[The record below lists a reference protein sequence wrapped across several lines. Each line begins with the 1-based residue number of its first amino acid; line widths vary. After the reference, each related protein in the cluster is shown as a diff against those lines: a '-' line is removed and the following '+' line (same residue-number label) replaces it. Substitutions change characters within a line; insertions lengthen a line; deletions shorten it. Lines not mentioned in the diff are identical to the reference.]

1 MSLTRCSEGRRRR
14 RGRRPR
20 PSSAWP
26 SSSPSPGSASAAAR
40 PAIPGTNQMWAYRH
54 VTPTSANHS
63 PPACPGRAAGSWRA
77 PRSRAAARCCCWCDH
92 SDPPRPRA
100 RGEPRAARWAWS
112 RVTGHG
118 SRVALPALHHAGSKA
133 TLTHP
138 LDDHQVAA
146 ALCSACWSQLWC
158 DHWLET
164 ISETIWSVHSSCCC
178 CCTTCFLNHDEILAW
193 LLPHSR
199 IERW

>member
-40 PAIPGTNQMWAYRH
+40 PASPGTNQMWAYRH
-54 VTPTSANHS
+54 VTTSSANHS

-77 PRSRAAARCCCWCDH
+77 PRSRAAARCCCWCGH

-112 RVTGHG
+112 RVTCHVTRSSSRRIQGDTDSSDGRPPG
-118 SRVALPALHHAGSKA
+118 SGCSVLGALDTALMWS
-133 TLTHP
+133 LTGDNIWNNLKHT
-138 LDDHQVAA
+138 
-146 ALCSACWSQLWC
+146 QL
-158 DHWLET
+158 
-164 ISETIWSVHSSCCC
+164 
-178 CCTTCFLNHDEILAW
+178 
-193 LLPHSR
+193 LLLLHNLFS
-199 IERW
+199 